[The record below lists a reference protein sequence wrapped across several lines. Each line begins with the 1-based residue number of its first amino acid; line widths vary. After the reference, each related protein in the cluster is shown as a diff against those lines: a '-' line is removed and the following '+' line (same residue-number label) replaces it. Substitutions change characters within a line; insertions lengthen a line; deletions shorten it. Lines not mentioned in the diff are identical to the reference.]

1 MSELPTGTVTF
12 LFTDVEGS
20 TRLWEEHPD
29 AMKPAL
35 ARHDA
40 ILRDAVESN
49 DGHIV
54 KTTGDGVHAVFADAG
69 DAIVAA
75 ADAQRNLQDETWM
88 LRESLHVRMGI
99 HTGAAEHRSGDY
111 YGPAVNRAA
120 RIMSAA
126 NGGQILT
133 SLATEEVVIEAL
145 PPGIELLDLRDHQ
158 LRDLARPQR
167 IFQIVADG
175 LPRDFPPIRSIDS
188 FPGNLPPQLTSFVG
202 RDDDVA
208 GIAKAL
214 DESRLVTIL
223 GAGGMGKTRLAI
235 QVAAELLPRFPD
247 GAWLCELAPARDAE
261 SMVQNVAS
269 TLSVSTRRGL
279 SLEESVVDFLG
290 PKRLLLVLDNC
301 EQVHA
306 AAGEL
311 AASILRACPQ
321 VKIVAT
327 SRQPIDALG
336 EQQWP
341 LRPLALPDGNGAMT
355 HAGDADAVR
364 LFVDRARS
372 VRPGFTIDEANA
384 AAIGEICRRL
394 DGMPLAIE
402 LAAARLSSLGPQQI
416 ASLLDERFRML
427 SGSGRDERHQTL
439 RAAIDWSYSLLDP
452 VSQRVFDRLGV
463 FSGSFDTDAACAV
476 AGDQHCQ
483 ALDVL
488 EALTSLVEH
497 SMVTA
502 DPRPDGTMRYVLLET
517 LRQYATERL
526 GGEVERWRR
535 CHAEHYANFAARAG
549 EGLMTPDEVEWRAR
563 VRVELDNLRAGVW
576 YGLESDDDAN
586 AVLAADIVARLGWL
600 AASSPWRIGE
610 LAEGAIARGVFSDE
624 SARYTVHGAAAHLAL
639 GAGSYALACDLA
651 RDGLRDGIPEGAF
664 AFAPHMTYNALACA
678 TAVLGNL
685 DAALQVFEE
694 GIDAV
699 RAAGASAVDELILQ
713 GSAGMVEA
721 AYGRTDAG
729 RARSERA
736 LPLARATKQPSGLA
750 MILIAFGWSTLDS
763 DPDASLAA
771 LDEAIELGRRGAST
785 SSHGVALS
793 MAAQLRCRRGDV
805 GEALIALRETV
816 HVNTDSGDKGMLVTA
831 LERSVPVFVDAGQLG
846 TAVTIAAALDSPY
859 GRIGHLAALEQTQM
873 SDAVMRARD
882 RLDAVAYAE
891 ARDGGRSMS
900 LDEIVVFALGEIA
913 RIERD
918 LV

>member
-1 MSELPTGTVTF
+1 MLLEL
-12 LFTDVEGS
+12 
-20 TRLWEEHPD
+20 
-29 AMKPAL
+29 
-35 ARHDA
+35 
-40 ILRDAVESN
+40 
-49 DGHIV
+49 
-54 KTTGDGVHAVFADAG
+54 
-69 DAIVAA
+69 
-75 ADAQRNLQDETWM
+75 LQ
-88 LRESLHVRMGI
+88 VRMGI

-120 RIMSAA
+120 WIMSAA

-133 SLATEEVVIEAL
+133 SLATEEVVNEAL

-175 LPRDFPPIRSIDS
+175 LRRDFPPIRSIDS
-188 FPGNLPPQLTSFVG
+188 FPGNLPPQLTSFIG

-269 TLSVSTRRGL
+269 ALSVSTRRGL

-301 EQVHA
+301 EQVYA
-306 AAGEL
+306 AAGEF
-311 AASILRACPQ
+311 AASILRSCPQ

-355 HAGDADAVR
+355 HAADVDAVR

-372 VRPGFTIDEANA
+372 VRPGFTVDDAHA
-384 AAIGEICRRL
+384 AAVGEICRRL

-452 VSQRVFDRLGV
+452 VSQRLFDRLGV
-463 FSGSFDTDAACAV
+463 FSGSFDTDAVCAV
-476 AGDQHCQ
+476 AGDPHRQ
-483 ALDVL
+483 ALDAV

-502 DPRPDGTMRYVLLET
+502 EPRTDGTMRYALLET

-526 GGEVERWRR
+526 GDEVERWRR
-535 CHAEHYANFAARAG
+535 RHAEHYANFAARAG
-549 EGLMTPDEVEWRAR
+549 EGLMTLDEVEWRAR
-563 VRVELDNLRAGVW
+563 VRVELDNLRAAVS

-586 AVLAADIVARLGWL
+586 AMLAADIVARLGWL

-610 LAEGAIARGVFSDE
+610 LAEGAIARGAFSGE
-624 SARYTVHGAAAHLAL
+624 SVRYTVHGAAAHLAL
-639 GAGSYALACDLA
+639 GAGSYGLACDLA
-651 RDGLRDGIPEGAF
+651 RDGLRNGIPEG

-678 TAVLGNL
+678 TAVLGNV
-685 DAALQVFEE
+685 DVAMQVFAE

-721 AYGRTDAG
+721 AYGWTDAG

-750 MILIAFGWSTLDS
+750 LILIAFGWSTLDS

-846 TAVTIAAALDSPY
+846 TAVTIAAALDSPF

-882 RLDAVAYAE
+882 RLEAVAYAE

-900 LDEIVVFALGEIA
+900 LDEVVVFALGEIG